1 MIGLGGIGGIALA
14 EGARMKQQEVAT
26 KRGILAAELEKERLM
41 RRRKKAEQKYTA
53 QEKSPSKETTMS
65 SSMFL
70 MADFAV
76 PMWKRALIEA
86 KEGIKTLKGVG
97 KDLVT
102 KKAWSDPKKNKQW
115 TENMGQGF
123 SEARNRVKQ
132 SLRKANDANIE
143 KELMKNKSLDLQVDK
158 MRQAAKKKYAA
169 GGVKELAPLSRQ
181 EPDGLLQVDKRFG
194 IGKKAK
200 K

>member
-1 MIGLGGIGGIALA
+1 MASLQSFLQEANELGKKKVYSVS
-14 EGARMKQQEVAT
+14 ESNRRQEMKYSMM
-26 KRGILAAELEKERLM
+26 GS
-41 RRRKKAEQKYTA
+41 KKKKKMAN
-53 QEKSPSKETTMS
+53 MS
-65 SSMFL
+65 SSMSL
-70 MADFAV
+70 LADFAV
-76 PMWKRALIEA
+76 PMWQRAMIEA